1 MSYQDFDVN
10 FIAQTIA
17 NVTQTNLLVVSI

>member
-10 FIAQTIA
+10 FIAQIIA

>member
-1 MSYQDFDVN
+1 MSYQYFDVN
-10 FIAQTIA
+10 FIAQIIA